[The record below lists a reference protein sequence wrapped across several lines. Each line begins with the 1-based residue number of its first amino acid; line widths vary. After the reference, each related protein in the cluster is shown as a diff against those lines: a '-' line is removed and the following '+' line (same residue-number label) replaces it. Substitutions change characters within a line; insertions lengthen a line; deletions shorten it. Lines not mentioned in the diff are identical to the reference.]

1 MSRYCGVK
9 CLLKPPIIEEA
20 TLPFTELGDLGTI
33 IKKCITDFHSRFLN
47 RDFLLEDFAMPN
59 RSFYF
64 ILLGFLLCFSPV
76 QAGRLSDFE
85 DNVGSDD
92 SDEDGDSFLVALLK
106 GLFSSDDD
114 DEEDHYTVQPSR
126 YQSTP
131 PDKPP
136 YSTDDSLQS
145 MNASYSVMDSLMREP
160 DGNAILP
167 DFELRG
173 AMHRIEDELS
183 AIGMGVDI
191 AYGGIFAKFQFQNYS
206 ETADSS
212 SMALIHPA
220 LGLRYPFTRHFR
232 MDFSGGPSYLLGE
245 NIHKGWHVGLSA
257 RLYPIPYGG
266 FLGEYRPHIFGS
278 SIVHESKAA
287 LEAHIKYVGVRTGV
301 HRLSVNDEVLLG
313 YFIELVIYK

>member
-1 MSRYCGVK
+1 
-9 CLLKPPIIEEA
+9 
-20 TLPFTELGDLGTI
+20 
-33 IKKCITDFHSRFLN
+33 
-47 RDFLLEDFAMPN
+47 MPN

-106 GLFSSDDD
+106 ALFSSNDEDD
-114 DEEDHYTVQPSR
+114 HNTIQPSH
-126 YQSTP
+126 YQANP
-131 PDKPP
+131 PEKP
-136 YSTDDSLQS
+136 SQSVHDSIQ
-145 MNASYSVMDSLMREP
+145 NRNRSYTLIDSLMLAP

-173 AMHRIEDELS
+173 AMHRIENELS
-183 AIGMGVDI
+183 AISMGVDI
-191 AYGGIFAKFQFQNYS
+191 AYGGFFIKLQFQNYS

-212 SMALIHPA
+212 SMALITPEVGFRFP
-220 LGLRYPFTRHFR
+220 LTKHFR
-232 MDFSGGPSYLLGE
+232 VDAGGGPSYLLGE
-245 NIHKGWHVGLSA
+245 NIHEGGHVGVSA
-257 RLYPIPYGG
+257 RFYPIPYGG